1 MPMQGDENAIIIVEG
16 IHMLNPLIFDDI
28 RDIAVGVYVAPRTRI
43 ITVPFLA
50 CMLDE
55 TQEAK
60 ADDDASEAKF
70 WQVSA
75 KDDGK
80 IITFTLS
87 REETSFSFEVER
99 YNEEGM
105 FPGVYSYRVVSGEP
119 LAGDHGEILAKAWV
133 EREKIKSS
141 KN

>member
-1 MPMQGDENAIIIVEG
+1 
-16 IHMLNPLIFDDI
+16 
-28 RDIAVGVYVAPRTRI
+28 
-43 ITVPFLA
+43 
-50 CMLDE
+50 MLDE

-70 WQVSA
+70 WNVSA

-80 IITFTLS
+80 VITFTLS

-99 YNEEGM
+99 YTEEGM
-105 FPGVYSYRVVSGEP
+105 FPGVYSYRVVGGEP
-119 LAGDHGEILAKAWV
+119 LAGDHGEILARAWE